1 MYCGLHVSVTIIELV
16 VWQERGLTFSV
27 DWFRLLVQ
35 RRGDA
40 AIDEKIEQTDRQTD
54 SQSRF
59 VRTICVID

>member
-1 MYCGLHVSVTIIELV
+1 MSVTIIELV